1 MSGQLFDIL
10 TIVLPVFIVV
20 GLGYVLKK
28 SSMADQDFL
37 FQLNRIIYYIALPSL
52 LFYKIATA
60 EFSASFNGAL
70 VFALLLTV
78 FVGAVLSYGFG
89 VLRKY
94 PDTVRGAFSQSAF
107 RGNLAYVGLAI
118 VFNAYGEAGLA
129 TAGIVLGFIVP
140 VMNLISIVV
149 LLLPHQ
155 DSQIK
160 PGFLLKQI
168 VLNPLIVA
176 SFLGVI
182 WSYFQLPIPL
192 VIDKAL
198 HIVTGMALPL
208 ALISIGASFSVKK
221 LKGDL
226 SATFLATGFKL
237 IIMPLLAAGILLLCG
252 VYEQDLAVGV
262 LFAGTPTATAA
273 YIMAQ
278 QMDGDA
284 ELSGSIIML
293 STLLSVVTYTII
305 LMVLKTAGI

>member
-1 MSGQLFDIL
+1 MLGQFFEIL
-10 TIVLPVFIVV
+10 TIVLPVFLVV
-20 GLGYVLKK
+20 GLGYLVKR
-28 SSMADQDFL
+28 SSMVDTDFL
-37 FQLNRIIYYIALPSL
+37 FQLNRLIYYIALPAL

-60 EFSASFNGAL
+60 DFSTSFNGAL

-78 FVGAVLSYGFG
+78 FVGALLAYVFG
-89 VLRKY
+89 VIKKY
-94 PDTVRGAFSQSAF
+94 PDEVRGAFSQGAF

-140 VMNLISIVV
+140 VMNLISIIA

-155 DSQIK
+155 DSKIK

-168 VLNPLIVA
+168 LANPLILA
-176 SFLGVI
+176 SFLGVF
-182 WSYFQLPIPL
+182 WSFLQLPIPL
-192 VIDKAL
+192 VIDKSL

-208 ALISIGASFSVKK
+208 ALISIGASFSIKK
-221 LKGDL
+221 LRGDL

-237 IIMPLLAAGILLLCG
+237 VIMPLLAAGFLLLCG
-252 VYEQDLAVGV
+252 VHGRDLAVGV

-278 QMDGDA
+278 QMRGDA
-284 ELSGSIIML
+284 ELSGAIIML
-293 STLLSVVTYTII
+293 STLLSVITYTLI